1 MCFHPISSQD
11 ELRSIYDAPAALAV
25 NKQKAELDAYSE
37 RFLQLCPFIVLS
49 TSSRDGRFDCSPRGD
64 YPGFIAIL
72 DKHTIAIPDR
82 PGNNRL
88 DSLSNLIEHPAVGIL
103 ALVPGFNEC
112 LRING
117 SALLTADDALRA
129 RFEHQNKL
137 PKAVIVVSIQEIY
150 FHCAKAIHRSRL
162 WDSAAK
168 ADRSLLPSLGRILMN
183 QIDPAQSEQEIAAV
197 EQLIE
202 TRARTTLY

>member
-1 MCFHPISSQD
+1 MRFHPISSQD

-64 YPGFIAIL
+64 YPGFVVIL

>member
-64 YPGFIAIL
+64 YPGFVAVL

>member
-1 MCFHPISSQD
+1 MRFRPIASQD

-37 RFLQLCPFIVLS
+37 RFLQLCPFIVVS
-49 TSSRDGRFDCSPRGD
+49 TSSRDGHFDCSPRGD
-64 YPGFIAIL
+64 YPGFVAIL
-72 DKHTIAIPDR
+72 DQHTIAIPDR

-88 DSLSNLIEHPAVGIL
+88 DSLSNIIEHPAVGIL

-117 SALLTADDALRA
+117 SALLTADDTLRA
-129 RFEHQNKL
+129 MFVHQNKL
-137 PKAVIVVSIQEIY
+137 PKSVIVVTIQQIY
-150 FHCAKAIHRSRL
+150 FHCAKAINRSRL
-162 WDSAAK
+162 WDNEAK

-183 QIDPAQSEQEIAAV
+183 QIDPCQPEQEIAAV

-202 TRARTTLY
+202 TRARTALY

>member
-1 MCFHPISSQD
+1 MRFHPISSHD

-49 TSSRDGRFDCSPRGD
+49 TASRDGRFDCSPRGD
-64 YPGFIAIL
+64 YPGFVAIL

-88 DSLSNLIEHPAVGIL
+88 DSLGNIIEHPAVGIL

-129 RFEHQNKL
+129 RFEHQNKI

-162 WDSAAK
+162 WDNAAK

>member
-1 MCFHPISSQD
+1 MRFPPISSHD

-88 DSLSNLIEHPAVGIL
+88 DSLSNIIEHPAVGIL

-117 SALLTADDALRA
+117 SALLTADDTLRA

-168 ADRSLLPSLGRILMN
+168 ADRSQLPSLGRILMN

>member
-1 MCFHPISSQD
+1 MRFRPITSHD
-11 ELRSIYDAPAALAV
+11 ELRGIYDAPAALAV

-37 RFLQLCPFIVLS
+37 RFLRLCPFIVLS

-64 YPGFIAIL
+64 YPGFVAVL
-72 DKHTIAIPDR
+72 NKHTIAIPDR

-88 DSLSNLIEHPAVGIL
+88 DSLSNIIEHSAVGIL

-112 LRING
+112 LHING

-137 PKAVIVVSIQEIY
+137 PKAVIVVSIQEVY

-162 WDSAAK
+162 WDKEAK

>member
-1 MCFHPISSQD
+1 MSFRPITSQD

-25 NKQKAELDAYSE
+25 NKQKAELDVYSE

-49 TSSRDGRFDCSPRGD
+49 TSSKNGRFDCSPRGD
-64 YPGFIAIL
+64 HHGFVAAL

-88 DSLSNLIEHPAVGIL
+88 DSLSNIIDHPAVGIL

-117 SALLTADDALRA
+117 SALVTADDALRA
-129 RFEHQNKL
+129 MFIHQNKM
-137 PKAVIVVSIQEIY
+137 PKAVIVVTIQEIY
-150 FHCAKAIHRSRL
+150 FHCAKAINRSRL
-162 WDSAAK
+162 WDNETK

-183 QIDPAQSEQEIAAV
+183 QIDPAQPEQDIAAV

>member
-1 MCFHPISSQD
+1 MRFHPISSHD
-11 ELRSIYDAPAALAV
+11 ELRRIYDAPAALAV

-49 TSSRDGRFDCSPRGD
+49 SSSRDGRFDCSPRGD